1 MKTILYKIIY
11 LLIIA
16 FATSQ
21 SFEENLDIYCDY
33 DGDGKSPDCELYEQ
47 FANNNWATKD
57 WRGSIDQRLDMITC
71 KCYKKDI
78 FKQMEVYEYLGRSYE
93 KEGILDSAVWAFK
106 QGIKKDSDN
115 KLLIELTAWVLDK
128 QIKKGDKSK
137 IEDQIYYLE
146 RLLEINPE
154 DFSALEKMSDTYK
167 KNNLFDE
174 QIDILDRWLQL
185 DPSNNKALKD
195 KKSAYESLGFDASEV
210 DKERWE
216 KEPTNLEYGISYIK
230 SLIKNSDFEKSIDVC
245 EELLVF
251 HSSSKR
257 LLKLTAESYSNNYDD
272 SKSVK
277 YLKELLDIDSNDVS
291 AMLDLSIS
299 YVNLSDFLYAY
310 TWADYAVKSGKLTGP
325 SYYQRADVLVQMVD
339 YYRGDDLDFCD
350 RLVYDL
356 ASEDYMNAYKNGQL
370 KSKIY
375 MNNLKE
381 LVSSKG
387 DWFMLGDKFD
397 KMSPGSSECIKIK
410 DNECYSFITRD
421 VLAKN

>member
-21 SFEENLDIYCDY
+21 SFEDNLDIYCDY

-146 RLLEINPE
+146 RLM
-154 DFSALEKMSDTYK
+154 EKD
-167 KNNLFDE
+167 
-174 QIDILDRWLQL
+174 
-185 DPSNNKALKD
+185 
-195 KKSAYESLGFDASEV
+195 
-210 DKERWE
+210 
-216 KEPTNLEYGISYIK
+216 
-230 SLIKNSDFEKSIDVC
+230 
-245 EELLVF
+245 
-251 HSSSKR
+251 
-257 LLKLTAESYSNNYDD
+257 
-272 SKSVK
+272 
-277 YLKELLDIDSNDVS
+277 
-291 AMLDLSIS
+291 
-299 YVNLSDFLYAY
+299 
-310 TWADYAVKSGKLTGP
+310 
-325 SYYQRADVLVQMVD
+325 
-339 YYRGDDLDFCD
+339 
-350 RLVYDL
+350 
-356 ASEDYMNAYKNGQL
+356 
-370 KSKIY
+370 
-375 MNNLKE
+375 
-381 LVSSKG
+381 
-387 DWFMLGDKFD
+387 
-397 KMSPGSSECIKIK
+397 
-410 DNECYSFITRD
+410 
-421 VLAKN
+421 

>member
-1 MKTILYKIIY
+1 
-11 LLIIA
+11 
-16 FATSQ
+16 
-21 SFEENLDIYCDY
+21 
-33 DGDGKSPDCELYEQ
+33 
-47 FANNNWATKD
+47 
-57 WRGSIDQRLDMITC
+57 
-71 KCYKKDI
+71 
-78 FKQMEVYEYLGRSYE
+78 
-93 KEGILDSAVWAFK
+93 
-106 QGIKKDSDN
+106 
-115 KLLIELTAWVLDK
+115 
-128 QIKKGDKSK
+128 
-137 IEDQIYYLE
+137 
-146 RLLEINPE
+146 
-154 DFSALEKMSDTYK
+154 MSDTYK
-167 KNNLFDE
+167 KNDLFDE
-174 QIDILDRWLQL
+174 QIDVLDRWLQL

-195 KKSAYESLGFDASEV
+195 KKNAYESLGFDASEV

-251 HSSSKR
+251 HSGSKR

-277 YLKELLDIDSNDVS
+277 YLKELLDIDNNDVS
-291 AMLDLSIS
+291 AMLDLSIG

-310 TWADYAVKSGKLTGP
+310 TWADNAVKSGKLTGQ

-350 RLVYDL
+350 RLIYDL
-356 ASEDYMNAYKNGQL
+356 ASDDYMNAYKNGQL

-397 KMSPGSSECIKIK
+397 KMSPGSSECIEIK
-410 DNECYSFITRD
+410 NDECYSFITRD